1 MITLNNNWNNILSSE
16 YKKEYFTK
24 IINFIDCEYQNK
36 IIFPEKENIFKAL
49 SLTNFDNIKVVIIGQ
64 DPYHGVGEA
73 QGLAFS
79 VPENIKMLPS
89 LRNIFKEL
97 NSDLGI
103 KRVKSDLTD
112 WAKQGVLLLNT
123 ILTVEKDKPLSHKNI
138 GWELFTDEIIKRIDL
153 LDKPIVFVLWGA
165 SARLKKVLIKNEK
178 HLIIESVHPSP
189 LSANRGFFGSKP
201 FSKINNYLTINNI
214 KGIRW

>member
-1 MITLNNNWNNILSSE
+1 MIALNNSWDNILSSE

-36 IIFPEKENIFKAL
+36 LIFPEKKNIFRAL
-49 SLTNFDNIKVVIIGQ
+49 SLTNFDDIKVVIIGQ
-64 DPYHGVGEA
+64 DPYHGVGQA

-79 VPENIKMLPS
+79 VPEDIKMPPS

-97 NSDLGI
+97 YSDLGI

-112 WAKQGVLLLNT
+112 WAVQGVLLLNT
-123 ILTVEKDKPLSHKNI
+123 IMTIEKDKPLSHKNI
-138 GWELFTDEIIKRIDL
+138 GWELFTDEIIRKIDSSN
-153 LDKPIVFVLWGA
+153 KPIVFVLWGA
-165 SARLKKVLIKNEK
+165 SASLKKVLITNKH
-178 HLIIESVHPSP
+178 HLIIESAHPSP

-201 FSKINNYLTINNI
+201 FSKINNYLQTNNI